1 MEAGSGAKRSQ
12 VAPRGEKRSG
22 GWSRESES
30 AYCRMHVSSGRV
42 CLTVPNR
49 SFVDYAVVLRSIL
62 TIVRTARM
70 RFRTAAVTT
79 GVPGAV
85 EQSIAAP

>member
-12 VAPRGEKRSG
+12 VAPPEERRSG

-30 AYCRMHVSSGRV
+30 AYCRMHVSSARV

-62 TIVRTARM
+62 TIVRGARM

-79 GVPGAV
+79 DVPEAV
-85 EQSIAAP
+85 EQSITAP

>member
-1 MEAGSGAKRSQ
+1 VMEAGSGAKRSL
-12 VAPRGEKRSG
+12 VAPREERPSG

-49 SFVDYAVVLRSIL
+49 PFVDYAVVPRSIL
-62 TIVRTARM
+62 KVVRRAGITLE
-70 RFRTAAVTT
+70 AV
-79 GVPGAV
+79 
-85 EQSIAAP
+85 I